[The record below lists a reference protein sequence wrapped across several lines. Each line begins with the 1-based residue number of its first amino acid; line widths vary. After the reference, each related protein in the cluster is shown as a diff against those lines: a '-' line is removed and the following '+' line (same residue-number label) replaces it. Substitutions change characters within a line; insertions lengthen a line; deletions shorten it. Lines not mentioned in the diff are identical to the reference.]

1 MAGDKYAALR
11 AEFVDGM
18 MSVADL
24 ARQHGL
30 PVERTQVIAARQKW
44 TELRQEKIRREAE
57 TIRKAEE
64 KAMADAAESAA
75 HERVQAREDANRRH
89 RELAGAIN
97 GEIAR
102 AIKAARQAGEPTS
115 ASNIRALAGAL
126 ESAQRVERLALG
138 MTTEAHE
145 VQADVRHQ
153 DAFLDGDALI
163 KELQAR
169 GLPVDVLDVD
179 AA

>member
-18 MSVADL
+18 MTVADL
-24 ARQHGL
+24 ARAHGL

-64 KAMADAAESAA
+64 KAMTDAAENAA
-75 HERVQAREDANRRH
+75 QARMQAREDANRRH

-138 MTTEAHE
+138 MNTETLAAQ
-145 VQADVRHQ
+145 VQTVDI
-153 DAFLDGDALI
+153 DAL
-163 KELQAR
+163 EAMLAQRA
-169 GLPVDVLDVD
+169 DD
-179 AA
+179 